1 MTIDAARRCSTRDLA
16 GFEPLLGAR
25 MADAGRSRLLDRGVA
40 RSSERGIDAV
50 VFGPGD
56 VAQAHAADEYVE
68 IAELEDGR
76 APRLRARAAVMEAE
90 IVQRFLESVG
100 AKADIDLYLRLHRA
114 QRKESFAMLA
124 PNAQIVKS
132 ALDPLH
138 FDLRILAGLGLV
150 PVVVLGVLEPKDADA
165 QATRVSEWLVEDDVP
180 CEIVRATATRPARQR
195 RDASPRF
202 APSSRAARSRWCRW
216 RRRQGAHDR
225 GALPAARVAGRGA
238 GDAQAR
244 VPQPAAG
251 PGAERRRRSCRWSA
265 WRPTPQRLLAPGAL
279 PRGQAMLLRQ
289 VKQLVEA
296 VPQRL
301 SVTVVNPLQLLREL
315 FTVNGAGTLIR
326 RGSRI
331 DVHTSWDGID
341 RARIEALFAS
351 AFERPVRARLLRR
364 SRWRAIFVEEN
375 YSGAAVVQET
385 PVAPYLTKFAVE
397 RQAQGEGI
405 GGELWSLLARDFPA
419 SSGGRAPANPIT
431 AWYGKQCDGF
441 ARFPEWHVFWRG
453 LAAETIE
460 PAIRYALALP
470 SDFA

>member
-1 MTIDAARRCSTRDLA
+1 
-16 GFEPLLGAR
+16 
-25 MADAGRSRLLDRGVA
+25 
-40 RSSERGIDAV
+40 
-50 VFGPGD
+50 
-56 VAQAHAADEYVE
+56 
-68 IAELEDGR
+68 
-76 APRLRARAAVMEAE
+76 MEAD

-180 CEIVRATATRPARQR
+180 CDIVRATAHPAVS
-195 RDASPRF
+195 AETL
-202 APSSRAARSRWCRW
+202 AAIRTTV
-216 RRRQGAHDR
+216 AR
-225 GALPAARVAGRGA
+225 GAIPLVSLEATAALTSSDARFDLLASLAAAVETRKIVFLSRRAGLVPNGGPIPPVVSLA
-238 GDAQAR
+238 TDA
-244 VPQPAAG
+244 
-251 PGAERRRRSCRWSA
+251 
-265 WRPTPQRLLAPGAL
+265 QRLLVPGAL

-289 VKQLVEA
+289 VKRVVEA

-331 DVHTSWDGID
+331 DVHTSWEGID
-341 RARIEALFAS
+341 RARIETLFAS
-351 AFERPVRARLLRR
+351 AFERPVRDDFFAQPLER
-364 SRWRAIFVEEN
+364 IFVEEN
-375 YSGAAVVQET
+375 YSGAAVVQVT

-405 GGELWSLLARDFPA
+405 GGELWTLLARDFP
-419 SSGGRAPANPIT
+419 SFFWRSRPANPIT

-441 ARFPEWHVFWRG
+441 VRGPEWHIFWRG
-453 LAAETIE
+453 LPPETIE
-460 PAIRYALALP
+460 PAIRYALGLP
-470 SDFA
+470 SDFG

>member
-1 MTIDAARRCSTRDLA
+1 
-16 GFEPLLGAR
+16 
-25 MADAGRSRLLDRGVA
+25 
-40 RSSERGIDAV
+40 
-50 VFGPGD
+50 
-56 VAQAHAADEYVE
+56 
-68 IAELEDGR
+68 
-76 APRLRARAAVMEAE
+76 MEAD

-180 CEIVRATATRPARQR
+180 CDVVRATAHPAVS
-195 RDASPRF
+195 AETL
-202 APSSRAARSRWCRW
+202 AAIRATVA
-216 RRRQGAHDR
+216 R
-225 GALPAARVAGRGA
+225 GAIPLVSLEATAALTST
-238 GDAQAR
+238 DARFDLLASLAAAVETR
-244 VPQPAAG
+244 KIVFLSRRPGLVPNGG
-251 PGAERRRRSCRWSA
+251 PIPPVVSLATDA
-265 WRPTPQRLLAPGAL
+265 QRLLVPGAL

-289 VKQLVEA
+289 VKRVVEA

-351 AFERPVRARLLRR
+351 AFERPVRADFFAQPLER
-364 SRWRAIFVEEN
+364 IFVEEN
-375 YSGAAVVQET
+375 YSGAAVVQVT

-405 GGELWSLLARDFPA
+405 GGELWSLLARDFP
-419 SSGGRAPANPIT
+419 SFFWRSRPANPIT

-441 ARFPEWHVFWRG
+441 VRFPEWHVFWRG
-453 LAAETIE
+453 LPPETIE
-460 PAIRYALALP
+460 PAIRYALGLP
-470 SDFA
+470 SDFG

>member
-1 MTIDAARRCSTRDLA
+1 
-16 GFEPLLGAR
+16 
-25 MADAGRSRLLDRGVA
+25 
-40 RSSERGIDAV
+40 
-50 VFGPGD
+50 
-56 VAQAHAADEYVE
+56 
-68 IAELEDGR
+68 
-76 APRLRARAAVMEAE
+76 MEAD

-165 QATRVSEWLVEDDVP
+165 QATRVLEWLVEDDVP
-180 CEIVRATATRPARQR
+180 CDIVRATAHPAVS
-195 RDASPRF
+195 AETL
-202 APSSRAARSRWCRW
+202 AAIRATVA
-216 RRRQGAHDR
+216 R
-225 GALPAARVAGRGA
+225 GAIPLVSLEATAALTSV
-238 GDAQAR
+238 DARFDLLASLAAAVETR
-244 VPQPAAG
+244 KIVFLSRRPGLVPNGG
-251 PGAERRRRSCRWSA
+251 PIPPVVSLATDA
-265 WRPTPQRLLAPGAL
+265 QRLLVPGAL
-279 PRGQAMLLRQ
+279 PRGQATLLRQ
-289 VKQLVEA
+289 VKRVVEA

-331 DVHTSWDGID
+331 DVHTSWEGID
-341 RARIEALFAS
+341 RARVESLFAS
-351 AFERPVRARLLRR
+351 AFERPVRADFFAQPLER
-364 SRWRAIFVEEN
+364 IFVEEN
-375 YSGAAVVQET
+375 YSGAAVVQVT

-405 GGELWSLLARDFPA
+405 GGELWSLLARDFP
-419 SSGGRAPANPIT
+419 SFFWRSRPANPIT

-441 ARFPEWHVFWRG
+441 VRGPEWHIFWRG
-453 LAAETIE
+453 LPPETIE
-460 PAIRYALALP
+460 PAIRYALGLP
-470 SDFA
+470 NDFG

>member
-1 MTIDAARRCSTRDLA
+1 
-16 GFEPLLGAR
+16 
-25 MADAGRSRLLDRGVA
+25 
-40 RSSERGIDAV
+40 
-50 VFGPGD
+50 
-56 VAQAHAADEYVE
+56 
-68 IAELEDGR
+68 
-76 APRLRARAAVMEAE
+76 MEAD

-114 QRKESFAMLA
+114 QRKESFALLA

-180 CEIVRATATRPARQR
+180 CDIVRATADPTVSAETL
-195 RDASPRF
+195 
-202 APSSRAARSRWCRW
+202 AAIRTTV
-216 RRRQGAHDR
+216 AR
-225 GALPAARVAGRGA
+225 GAIPLVSLEATAALTGTDARFDLLASLAAAVETRKIVFLSRRPGLVPNGGA
-238 GDAQAR
+238 IPPVVSLATDA
-244 VPQPAAG
+244 
-251 PGAERRRRSCRWSA
+251 
-265 WRPTPQRLLAPGAL
+265 QRLLVPGAL

-289 VKQLVEA
+289 VKRVVEA

-331 DVHTSWDGID
+331 DVHTSWEGID
-341 RARIEALFAS
+341 RARIETLFAS
-351 AFERPVRARLLRR
+351 AFERPVRDDFFAQPLER
-364 SRWRAIFVEEN
+364 IFVEEN
-375 YSGAAVVQET
+375 YSGAAVMQVT
-385 PVAPYLTKFAVE
+385 PVVPYLTKFAVE

-405 GGELWSLLARDFPA
+405 GGELWSLLARDFP
-419 SSGGRAPANPIT
+419 SFFWRSRPANPIT

-441 ARFPEWHVFWRG
+441 VRGPEWHIFWRG
-453 LAAETIE
+453 LPPETIE
-460 PAIRYALALP
+460 PAIRYALGLP
-470 SDFA
+470 SDFG